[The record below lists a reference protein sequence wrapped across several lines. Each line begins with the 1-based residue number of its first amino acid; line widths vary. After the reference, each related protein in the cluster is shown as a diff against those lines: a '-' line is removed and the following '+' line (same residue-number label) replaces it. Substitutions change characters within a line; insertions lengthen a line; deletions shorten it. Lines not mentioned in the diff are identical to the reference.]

1 MSIFGSPAKSLFY
14 CGGANYMPVTD
25 VAAARAWYQKSFGV
39 KPVNIAIDDGED
51 CVALGFDEESCL
63 FVLGPQGKSSGQLT
77 ARLFTSKLGKSREYL
92 LSQGVSV
99 GEVEQDG
106 QGTHFFKCRD
116 VEGNSIEI
124 SEEP

>member
-1 MSIFGSPAKSLFY
+1 MSIFGNPAKSLFY
-14 CGGANYMPVTD
+14 SGGANYMPVSD
-25 VAAARAWYQKSFGV
+25 LAAATAWYKKTFGV
-39 KPVNIAIDDGED
+39 KPVNIAMDDGED

-63 FVLGPQGKSSGQLT
+63 FVLGPQGKSSGELT
-77 ARLFTSKLGKSREYL
+77 ARLFTSKLQKSRDYL

-99 GEVEQDG
+99 GEVQQDG
-106 QGTHFFKCRD
+106 QGTHFFKCLD